1 MDEQDVRAAIV
12 TGTCARCGGK
22 MLRPNSACP
31 RCSAPERFVIGDSAP
46 AARNIGATA
55 LGAPNGRVDVALNRP
70 LWSGQDASSFAA
82 NDAVYPDD
90 EILPTRC
97 LDTGSR
103 RMKNGPLLFLAVAF
117 VLIGGSVLLYWIQNH
132 NTREELTRS
141 IAARGIVTS
150 NVLSQ
155 SAPAPT
161 MPQVPTIAPSSEAP
175 PRSDKASADKN
186 QESIPLALAL
196 ARAHD
201 GLGKNNLQ
209 LARSGIFWALSLQP
223 DNPEALR
230 LKQDLLSRERAR
242 NAALKAARGCVVQ
255 ERAMCAW
262 QNANTAL
269 SIDSSSHEAKGLVA
283 RSMQ

>member
-1 MDEQDVRAAIV
+1 MDEQGVRAPIV

-22 MLRPNSACP
+22 VPRPNSSCP
-31 RCSAPERFVIGDSAP
+31 HCGAPARFVFGDRAP
-46 AARNIGATA
+46 AARKPGTA
-55 LGAPNGRVDVALNRP
+55 AHGAPSGRVEVPPNPP
-70 LWSGQDASSFAA
+70 LWPRQNASSFAS
-82 NDAVYPDD
+82 NDAVYPD
-90 EILPTRC
+90 EEVRPPPRR
-97 LDTGSR
+97 DTGR
-103 RMKNGPLLFLAVAF
+103 RGMKKGAVLTLAVAS
-117 VLIGGSVLLYWIQNH
+117 VLIGGSGLLYWIQNH
-132 NTREELTRS
+132 DTGEEPARS
-141 IAARGIVTS
+141 IGARGMVTS
-150 NVLSQ
+150 NDLNQ
-155 SAPAPT
+155 PAQAPT
-161 MPQVPTIAPSSEAP
+161 MPQVPTIAPSPEAP
-175 PRSDKASADKN
+175 PPSDKASVDKN
-186 QESIPLALAL
+186 QKLMPLAL

-242 NAALKAARGCVVQ
+242 NAALKAARSCVVQ

-269 SIDSSSHEAKGLVA
+269 SIDSSSNEAKGLVA

>member
-1 MDEQDVRAAIV
+1 MDEQGVRAPIV

-22 MLRPNSACP
+22 VPRPNSSCP
-31 RCSAPERFVIGDSAP
+31 HCGAPARFVFAERALVAGKPGAAP
-46 AARNIGATA
+46 HD
-55 LGAPNGRVDVALNRP
+55 APNERLDLPPDPPPWPRQNTAAF
-70 LWSGQDASSFAA
+70 AS

-90 EILPTRC
+90 EVPPPPRNS
-97 LDTGSR
+97 GR
-103 RMKNGPLLFLAVAF
+103 RGMKKGAVLTLAVAF
-117 VLIGGSVLLYWIQNH
+117 VLIGSGLLYWIQNH
-132 NTREELTRS
+132 DTHEEPTRS
-141 IAARGIVTS
+141 IGARGMVTS
-150 NVLSQ
+150 NDLNQ
-155 SAPAPT
+155 PAQAPT
-161 MPQVPTIAPSSEAP
+161 LPQVPTIAPSPEAP
-175 PRSDKASADKN
+175 PPSDKASADKN
-186 QESIPLALAL
+186 PNLMPLAL
-196 ARAHD
+196 ARARD

-242 NAALKAARGCVVQ
+242 NAALKAARSCVVQ

-269 SIDSSSHEAKGLVA
+269 SIDSSSNEAKGLVA

>member
-1 MDEQDVRAAIV
+1 MDEQGVLTPIV

-22 MLRPNSACP
+22 VLRPDSSCP
-31 RCSAPERFVIGDSAP
+31 HCGAPARLVVSDRAP
-46 AARNIGATA
+46 AAAKPGSSVH
-55 LGAPNGRVDVALNRP
+55 GAPHGRVDVPPYPP
-70 LWSGQDASSFAA
+70 LWPRQNASSGAS

-90 EILPTRC
+90 EVCPPPHC
-97 LDTGSR
+97 DTGRR
-103 RMKNGPLLFLAVAF
+103 RMKKGAALTLGVAF
-117 VLIGGSVLLYWIQNH
+117 VLVCGSGLLYWIQNH
-132 NTREELTRS
+132 ETHKEPTRT
-141 IAARGIVTS
+141 IAARGMVTPNYS
-150 NVLSQ
+150 NR
-155 SAPAPT
+155 PAQATT
-161 MPQVPTIAPSSEAP
+161 MPQVPTVAANSEAP
-175 PRSDKASADKN
+175 PSDKVSADKN
-186 QESIPLALAL
+186 QKSIQLAL

-269 SIDSSSHEAKGLVA
+269 SIDSSSNEAKGLVA
-283 RSMQ
+283 RSMH